1 MGDQFTSESL
11 YADEPAPAPP
21 AKPVARWEDF
31 MDIFYAPSEVFARRE
46 HSGFGL
52 PLLVVTVLIGVIAAV
67 NMGVMQPIMDAE
79 FTRATAAAMKKDPRV
94 TAEQMQQFRAMGEKF
109 APVLAAIGT
118 PIAIFFVGLT
128 LWLAGKLV
136 DAKQSFG
143 AALMVTSYAYLPKV
157 IGSIV
162 AGVQGLLMDPAT
174 LTGQFKVSLG
184 IGRFL
189 DPDTA
194 SPILLALVGRMDVF
208 TIWVT
213 VLLVIGLAVTGKISR
228 SSAAIAGVV
237 VWVVGALPALLP
249 ALRG

>member
-109 APVLAAIGT
+109 APVFAAIGT